1 MLSNKQLYRRTYKN
15 QQGFVLV
22 LALVM
27 LTVLTLIGV
36 SSMNSANMELKST
49 ANAQQH
55 QIAFDAVQALLEF
68 SVSEGTTVVYQPS
81 DLTATQNVSYTFA
94 DATSLA
100 ATITYSGCN
109 VGLGSSLAG
118 GSLSYNFFNIAGTGA
133 NASGSATS
141 SQTQGIR
148 FPSASCDPTVVP

>member
-1 MLSNKQLYRRTYKN
+1 MLSNKQLYRRTYKK

-36 SSMNSANMELKST
+36 SSMNSANMELRST

-55 QIAFDAVQALLEF
+55 QIAFDAVQALIEF
-68 SVSEGTTVVYQPS
+68 SVSEDTTVDYQPS
-81 DLTATQNVSYTFA
+81 ALTATQNVSYTFA
-94 DATSLA
+94 GTSSLA
-100 ATITYSGCN
+100 ATVTYSGCN
-109 VGLGSSLAG
+109 VGLGSSLEG
-118 GSLSYNFFNIAGTGA
+118 GSLSYNFFNISGTGS

-148 FPSASCDPTVVP
+148 FPSASCDPTLVP